1 VPPEGYRGGV
11 PRGGFWREI
20 LNSDATVYGGSGVGN
35 RGGMHSDAHGSHGRD
50 QSLVVTVP
58 PLGIVVFAAE

>member
-1 VPPEGYRGGV
+1 M

-20 LNSDATVYGGSGVGN
+20 LNSDASVYGGSGIGN
-35 RGGMHSDAHGSHGRD
+35 RGGMDTEAVPCRGYE

-58 PLGIVVFAAE
+58 PLGIVMFVGDTP